1 MGGMGPPDDHCRPR
15 SGPRAVSAAD
25 LLLPALSAVALAAL
39 IPWGLS
45 KALPEGVPALLLNAA
60 LSAAVMALAAAGYF
74 LAAYHA
80 RDPELT
86 RALLARPATAAW
98 RFGSLAALS
107 ALLWAPVLVLSLAQ
121 IPGRW
126 RHATW

>member
-1 MGGMGPPDDHCRPR
+1 MGT
-15 SGPRAVSAAD
+15 A
-25 LLLPALSAVALAAL
+25 LLLPALGAVALAWA
-39 IPWGLS
+39 IPWALS

-60 LSAAVMALAAAGYF
+60 LSFALMGLAAAGYF

-80 RDPELT
+80 ESPALA
-86 RALLARPATAAW
+86 RALLAEPRAAQW
-98 RFGSLAALS
+98 RFGSLSLLS